1 MTSTK
6 KVTRL
11 TRTDKAWID
20 GYFEGLGSAQNVRND
35 QPLHTFDTES
45 KKFIEWTKKHLT
57 DPDYFLLLSC
67 LIERQLSNF
76 LNGDKEKLLTA
87 LTEKMK
93 KGALEHGKPS
103 HSQEE
108 VHKEL
113 QQEFLDIIGWN
124 MVLLWDKRRRANADS

>member
-1 MTSTK
+1 MLSN
-6 KVTRL
+6 
-11 TRTDKAWID
+11 TDKAWID
-20 GYFEGLGSAQNVRND
+20 GYFSGLESAQSV
-35 QPLHTFDTES
+35 QPLHKIDGES
-45 KKFIEWTKKHLT
+45 KKFIKWTREHLN
-57 DPDYFLLLSC
+57 DPDYFLLLSI

-76 LNGDKEKLLTA
+76 LNGDKENLLTT

-124 MVLLWDKRRRANADS
+124 MVLLWNKKGRKNANS

>member
-20 GYFEGLGSAQNVRND
+20 GYFEGLRSAQNV
-35 QPLHTFDTES
+35 QPLHKIDAES
-45 KKFIEWTKKHLT
+45 KKFIEWTRKHLS

-87 LTEKMK
+87 LTEKME
-93 KGALEHGKPS
+93 KGVLEHGKPS
-103 HSQEE
+103 HSQAE
-108 VHKEL
+108 VHEEL
-113 QQEFLDIIGWN
+113 QQEFLDLIGWN
-124 MVLLWDKRRRANADS
+124 MVRLWNLRKRGTHDR

>member
-1 MTSTK
+1 MLSS
-6 KVTRL
+6 
-11 TRTDKAWID
+11 TDKAWIE
-20 GYFEGLGSAQNVRND
+20 GYFAGLESAQSV
-35 QPLHTFDTES
+35 QTLHKIDSES
-45 KKFIEWTKKHLT
+45 KKFIKWTREHLS

-76 LNGDKEKLLTA
+76 LNGDKEKLLAA
-87 LTEKMK
+87 LTEKMN

-108 VHKEL
+108 VHEEL

-124 MVLLWDKRRRANADS
+124 MVLLWNKGKERKC